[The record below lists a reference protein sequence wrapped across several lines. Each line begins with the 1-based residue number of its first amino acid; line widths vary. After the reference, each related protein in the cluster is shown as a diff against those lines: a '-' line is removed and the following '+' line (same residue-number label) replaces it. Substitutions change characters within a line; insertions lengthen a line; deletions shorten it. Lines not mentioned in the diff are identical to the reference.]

1 MDQHSFWGGGDRYAP
16 RCFILW
22 KQAPAWWATWLVCRV
37 YLPILPF
44 RITTWTVKFK
54 QYVTFTIVRKDL
66 SNLLLMFLCSTSND
80 DWSALYHLVKGRK
93 DEDTCLREE
102 FIAASLLLLNYGQ
115 KKTKEK
121 HQEKQSNSMMMH
133 LYLNKT
139 IVQSL
144 SLVFWLH
151 INGCWMILQCACMC
165 KVWRAWKKELLKVLP
180 RSTLASWVL
189 FTLVKCIYNWVMYS
203 YSL

>member
-1 MDQHSFWGGGDRYAP
+1 MWGRVMQVIVMKLTQKEYNKSLIELFRMQTG
-16 RCFILW
+16 LW
-22 KQAPAWWATWLVCRV
+22 K
-37 YLPILPF
+37 
-44 RITTWTVKFK
+44 
-54 QYVTFTIVRKDL
+54 
-66 SNLLLMFLCSTSND
+66 STSND

-133 LYLNKT
+133 LYLKKT

-151 INGCWMILQCACMC
+151 INGCWLILQCACMC
-165 KVWRAWKKELLKVLP
+165 KIWRAWKKELLKVLP